1 MPVLN
6 DFGDEGYA
14 RVVAQ
19 LDAFAAALGIPKEII
34 RQYWSDTA
42 HLPQTLDELKA
53 WGLKPDREYG
63 QIRYDAA
70 TGRWMPLGTGPTP
83 GKTDQE
89 RGGFPHFITNN
100 VGEAQRFQQVDA
112 SGNIFAGSWDPAYN
126 AAHPVTAPLPT
137 TFGPRTGATAS
148 SGQGA
153 VARTMENPYK
163 GTPYEGAWEAG
174 NPSGAPPAPTPTS
187 APGGGGA
194 GGAPAAGSAPSGGSS
209 GVGLNDAAARA
220 ANDAVL
226 AFLAKRRL
234 EEIDLPVANEQ
245 IAASRAERTR
255 QDALA
260 IWKQTYEQA
269 TLTGSYGGS
278 PTLDATKTGADITGY
293 TGGAGTAGNGQRVL
307 DAMAALRGEA
317 GYQAV
322 YQRAAAGDQA
332 AVAQLRAMEAARVV
346 QATGG
351 ALTQEQALQAV
362 NQMRAT
368 TATAGGYA
376 GAPSQAAQIEGILR
390 GIAPGTATLDRERD
404 IGRLDLDREIERGKL
419 GLDQEKEQNSTLV
432 SVLNLLSTLRGPE
445 NAFAYANTL
454 ANVPESVRQNIQAA
468 MGRLPVAPR
477 NPAAAGV
484 WNDVRAQ
491 QAQATAMGQPAMA
504 QDQMGIGA
512 FEQGQ
517 QGARP
522 APAWSAQGGPTAS
535 IMPMMAQDPGV
546 GMTPASPVPSGTP
559 PGFFP
564 SMTNTTPI
572 GVYGA
577 QPEIVSGQPLMSQDP
592 RGPAPAYGPRTQ
604 PVSPAAAAGLSAP
617 NQWSPTAYNNT
628 DVYARK
634 LELAAYEQAGEDP
647 ESVQWRYQQS
657 LPRAFGPRTGRLRA
671 A

>member
-1 MPVLN
+1 MAIVN
-6 DFGDEGYA
+6 DVPGAWEALRAEGE
-14 RVVAQ
+14 R
-19 LDAFAAALGIPKEII
+19 LAALTNVPREIFWAFFNKHGRFPADIPELEAFGADNSN
-34 RQYWSDTA
+34 QYGWARRDPATGAWRAIMPGVNPDPRLTA
-42 HLPQTLDELKA
+42 HD
-53 WGLKPDREYG
+53 
-63 QIRYDAA
+63 
-70 TGRWMPLGTGPTP
+70 
-83 GKTDQE
+83 
-89 RGGFPHFITNN
+89 RGGFPHMITNA
-100 VGEAQRFQQVDA
+100 EDSDIQRFMT
-112 SGNIFAGSWDPAYN
+112 FDPGILATFGTVN
-126 AAHPVTAPLPT
+126 PAPPLPVAT
-137 TFGPRTGATAS
+137 GPRTGATAS
-148 SGQGA
+148 NGQGA
-153 VARTMENPYK
+153 VARTMSNPYK

-174 NPSGAPPAPTPTS
+174 NPSGTPPPPTPTS

-194 GGAPAAGSAPSGGSS
+194 GGAPAAGSAPSGGSA

-260 IWKQTYEQA
+260 VWKQTYEA
-269 TLTGSYGGS
+269 AVLTGSYGGS

-307 DAMAALRGEA
+307 DAMAALRTDPT
-317 GYQAV
+317 YL
-322 YQRAAAGDQA
+322 
-332 AVAQLRAMEAARVV
+332 AQDGNGRRQMEAARVV

-351 ALTQEQALQAV
+351 ALTQEQALAAV

-368 TATAGGYA
+368 TAAGGGFA

-404 IGRLDLDREIERGKL
+404 MGRLDLDREIQTGQL
-419 GLDQEKEQNSTLV
+419 GLDRERLGLDREKEQNTTLV
-432 SVLNLLSTLRGPE
+432 GVLNLLSTLRGPE

-454 ANVPESVRQNIQAA
+454 ANVPESVRQNIQTA

-491 QAQATAMGQPAMA
+491 QAAAMGVPGAVGAPVMA
-504 QDQMGIGA
+504 QDDGLG
-512 FEQGQ
+512 GS
-517 QGARP
+517 GP
-522 APAWSAQGGPTAS
+522 AVAP
-535 IMPMMAQDPGV
+535 
-546 GMTPASPVPSGTP
+546 TPAAPFGTAPP

-564 SMTNTTPI
+564 SMTATTPI

-577 QPEIVSGQPLMSQDP
+577 QPENATPEIVSGAPLMSQDP
-592 RGPAPAYGPRTQ
+592 RGPAPAYGPRT
-604 PVSPAAAAGLSAP
+604 SPAVAAGMQAP
-617 NQWSPTAYNNT
+617 NQWSPTAYNKT
-628 DVYARK
+628 DPYALK
-634 LELAAYEQAGEDP
+634 LQLAAYENAGEDP

-657 LPRAFGPRTGRLRA
+657 LPRAYGPRTSRLRA